1 MIETMPY
8 AVAPPTQ
15 HHHRSRVPLA
25 VVVSIVVALTSA
37 TLAIA
42 IPLANNNGSSPS
54 TSPSA
59 PTASPATPNGG
70 TGGNSAS
77 TPTDTSPTS
86 PSQPSTSPGT
96 GGNSTSTPGGTNSGA
111 GSNDDPS
118 GTAEQRAD
126 EARRRAQE
134 EAARKTPGEG
144 SQEESISD
152 STVIKDSNPT
162 IGITHLGDV
171 KYVIAKSI
179 YDFFYGAVNA
189 LMSICGFVM
198 SIMDSAMDPLL
209 TSSFSGGAFDRLYVV
224 ANQVS
229 TTVGVPFGTAICGIS
244 FMVAMVENSERHR
257 RFEARSGVFDT
268 LMLVLGL
275 AVGLTLI
282 YHAVDLC
289 ALIYLLA
296 TNAVRLLQQALASV
310 GVASV
315 GSSVSD
321 TLQLSVMGS
330 MDQLTFGEVGMSLV
344 YVIVALTMAV
354 MCFGVMTHVIL
365 QGLLRMGEV
374 YLRAAFSPI
383 AIGFGAA
390 RSTRPMAI
398 AYAKRFAA
406 VALNAALI
414 ILALA
419 LSGLLFSVAADV
431 ISPLVSSTSTGA
443 QALIGG
449 LVPTVVAI
457 TAVSALVKKGEQISQ
472 SLFGLS

>member
-8 AVAPPTQ
+8 AVAPPEQ
-15 HHHRSRVPLA
+15 LHRRSRIPLA
-25 VVVSIVVALTSA
+25 VVVAIMVALTSA

-134 EAARKTPGEG
+134 EARKTPGEG

-321 TLQLSVMGS
+321 TLQSSVMGS

>member
-8 AVAPPTQ
+8 AVAPPEQ
-15 HHHRSRVPLA
+15 LHRRSRVPFA
-25 VVVSIVVALTSA
+25 VVVAIMVALTSA

-77 TPTDTSPTS
+77 TPTDTNPTS

-134 EAARKTPGEG
+134 EAHKTPGEG

-179 YDFFYGAVNA
+179 YDFFYGAVSA
-189 LMSICGFVM
+189 LMSVCGFVM
-198 SIMDSAMDPLL
+198 SIMDSAMEPLL

-321 TLQLSVMGS
+321 TLQSSVMGS